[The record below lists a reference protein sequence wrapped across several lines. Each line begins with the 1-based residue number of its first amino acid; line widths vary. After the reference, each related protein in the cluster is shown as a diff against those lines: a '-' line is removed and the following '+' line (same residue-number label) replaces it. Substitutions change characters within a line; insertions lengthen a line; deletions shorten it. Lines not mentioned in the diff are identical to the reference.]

1 MPANVADALS
11 FIVGSIGQLYAFVL
25 ILRLLLPWF
34 RADFRNP
41 LAQGILRITSPLV
54 VPLRRVLPA
63 VGRIDTATFV
73 VTFFVLYVTLFLV
86 SLILGLRPG
95 PGALALSATIYIPL
109 LILRLYIFLVIVRV
123 VLSWISPPGYNPA
136 IVLFYTLTDPVLRP
150 FQRIIPNMGGFDLS
164 PLFAII
170 LVGALIRIVQGFVP
184 LLLM

>member
-54 VPLRRVLPA
+54 VPLRRVLPS
-63 VGRIDTATFV
+63 VGRIDTATVV
-73 VTFFVLYVTLFLV
+73 VTFFVLYLTLLLV

-95 PGALALSATIYIPL
+95 PAILALSAIMYIPL
-109 LILRLYIFLVIVRV
+109 LILRLYIFLIIVRV
-123 VLSWISPPGYNPA
+123 VLSWVAPQGYNPA
-136 IVLFYTLTDPVLRP
+136 IALFYTLTEPVLRP
-150 FQRIIPNMGGFDLS
+150 FQRLIPRMGGFDLS
-164 PLFAII
+164 PIFAII
-170 LVGALIRIVQGFVP
+170 VVGALIRVVQGFVP

>member
-1 MPANVADALS
+1 MPNNVADALS

-54 VPLRRVLPA
+54 VPLRRILPSL
-63 VGRIDTATFV
+63 GRVDTATVV
-73 VTFFVLYVTLFLV
+73 VTFFVLYLTLFLIV
-86 SLILGLRPG
+86 LIIGQRAGPDALGLS
-95 PGALALSATIYIPL
+95 ALVYIPL
-109 LILRLYIFLVIVRV
+109 LILRLYIFLIIVRV
-123 VLSWISPPGYNPA
+123 VLSWVSPPGYNPA
-136 IVLFYTLTDPVLRP
+136 IALFYTLTDPVLRP
-150 FQRIIPNMGGFDLS
+150 FQRIIPRIGGFDLT
-164 PLFAII
+164 PIFAII